1 MENHM
6 QKKIRNIIIF
16 LIILIC
22 ITLTAV
28 IILLNQNKEE
38 YNEEGIIKETKAYMK
53 KVPSANEY
61 YTVKSSIDKFYSNI
75 ATLNSEYKNKNITQ
89 EEYEKI
95 IAKIIYNRFNKKYI
109 EDKNIT
115 VESILLT
122 YKGYEYS
129 DFIIEDMYVTEQDNG
144 ISLYLVFGKQ
154 INKDENT
161 NSEYGFLVALDWR
174 NLIYSIAPYEF
185 MEENDLTNV
194 NKIIDN
200 NIEIELDEI
209 KENDDNT
216 FSMIITDEKDLVR
229 NIFSEYKLNIK
240 YNIENAYNLLDEDY
254 SKKRFKSKDIGEKYL
269 KETYANVVGD
279 SLSKMAVND
288 ENNEYTQYV
297 CKDNKE
303 NYFIINMK
311 SESFSYT
318 IQLDTY
324 TIDIKQFLDKYN
336 SASEENKVTL
346 NLDKFR
352 QMLNLKD
359 YESAYNVLDETFRN
373 TKFGTI
379 DNFEQYVKDNWFD
392 NNKFE
397 YEEVNK
403 NGNVYTLSTNIINN
417 NADDNSYKQNINK
430 VFIIK
435 LKEGTDF
442 AMSFNVDNKT

>member
-1 MENHM
+1 
-6 QKKIRNIIIF
+6 
-16 LIILIC
+16 
-22 ITLTAV
+22 
-28 IILLNQNKEE
+28 
-38 YNEEGIIKETKAYMK
+38 
-53 KVPSANEY
+53 
-61 YTVKSSIDKFYSNI
+61 
-75 ATLNSEYKNKNITQ
+75 
-89 EEYEKI
+89 
-95 IAKIIYNRFNKKYI
+95 
-109 EDKNIT
+109 
-115 VESILLT
+115 
-122 YKGYEYS
+122 
-129 DFIIEDMYVTEQDNG
+129 
-144 ISLYLVFGKQ
+144 
-154 INKDENT
+154 
-161 NSEYGFLVALDWR
+161 
-174 NLIYSIAPYEF
+174 
-185 MEENDLTNV
+185 
-194 NKIIDN
+194 
-200 NIEIELDEI
+200 
-209 KENDDNT
+209 
-216 FSMIITDEKDLVR
+216 
-229 NIFSEYKLNIK
+229 
-240 YNIENAYNLLDEDY
+240 
-254 SKKRFKSKDIGEKYL
+254 
-269 KETYANVVGD
+269 
-279 SLSKMAVND
+279 MAVND

>member
-53 KVPSANEY
+53 KVLSANEY

-75 ATLNSEYKNKNITQ
+75 ATLNSEYKNKDMTQ

-95 IAKIIYNRFNKKYI
+95 IAKRIYNRFNKKYI